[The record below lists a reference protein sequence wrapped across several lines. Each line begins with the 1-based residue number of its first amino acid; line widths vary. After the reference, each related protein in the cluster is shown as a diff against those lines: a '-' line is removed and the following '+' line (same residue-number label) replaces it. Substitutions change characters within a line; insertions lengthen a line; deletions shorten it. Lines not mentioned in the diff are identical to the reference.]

1 MTVSQHPRPKNGHRS
16 SRSGPQAAQLRIGFA
31 LLLLVLLA
39 LHFLPPARLLELNWL
54 DLQFRLLRHYAPLP
68 VSQEVV
74 VVGIDD
80 ATVRGMNLP
89 LATMHAELGRFLDAM
104 AMAKPRAVGLDV
116 TLPQT
121 SYDGLKPGLDAALL
135 RGMLRLRNVA
145 PLVLGVTID
154 ASGTPRPVHPP
165 FLTVT
170 GPEGVGYV
178 LVQPDEDGTI
188 RRFDERLGE
197 RGERVPT
204 MIGQMARRLDIPIEY
219 GLMQFALGPDFDYV
233 PLHKVLARHAAGDAA
248 AQAQQFRGKVVILGN
263 VLPLED
269 QIKLPVRLAAWDRD
283 SETTH
288 GVLVL
293 AQQMRSLIEGRIVR
307 PAGDAAALL
316 LVCAAA
322 LAWWLR
328 PGGGSALLLGAVA
341 MAALAAEMALLR
353 QSVHVPLA
361 WPALAAILAAG
372 SRASLEA
379 WHATREKRWLRAA
392 FAGLVSPDVLR
403 EILTGNLKPQ
413 LGGERREICLLFSD
427 IRGFTTLSESL
438 PPEEVTRLLDRYFS
452 RMVAAIHA
460 HGGTLDKFMGDGIMA
475 FFGAPQARDNPCADA
490 FAAAQAMLAALAEFN
505 GELAREG
512 RSPLAVGVGLNY
524 GAAVVGY
531 IGAADRHEYTAIGDA
546 VNTASRIEGL
556 TKEAGYPLLVSRTV
570 QERLP
575 QQEGFVP
582 LGELAVKGRG
592 AVDVFGWRPAPYPAD

>member
-1 MTVSQHPRPKNGHRS
+1 M
-16 SRSGPQAAQLRIGFA
+16 QLRIGFA
-31 LLLLVLLA
+31 LVFAILLA
-39 LHFLPPARLLELNWL
+39 ASFLPPARLLELNWL

-80 ATVRGMNLP
+80 AAVREMNRP
-89 LATMHAELGRFLDAM
+89 LATMHVELGRFLEAM
-104 AMAKPRAVGLDV
+104 ALAAPRAVGLDV

-154 ASGTPRPVHPP
+154 ATGATRPVHQP
-165 FLTVT
+165 FLTVA
-170 GPEGVGYV
+170 GREGVGYV
-178 LVQPDEDGTI
+178 LVQLDEDGAT
-188 RRFDERLGE
+188 RRFEERLAEG
-197 RGERVPT
+197 GAVVPT
-204 MIGQMARRLDIPIEY
+204 LAGQLARRLGVPVEY
-219 GLMQFALGPDFDYV
+219 GLVQFALGPDFHYV
-233 PLHKVLARHAAGDAA
+233 PLRDVLAMQAAGDSAGLARHFGG
-248 AQAQQFRGKVVILGN
+248 RVVILGN
-263 VLPLED
+263 VFPYED
-269 QIKLPVRLAAWDRD
+269 QLKLPVRLAAWDRD
-283 SETTH
+283 RETTH
-288 GVLVL
+288 GVLMH

-307 PAGDAAALL
+307 SAGAAAALL

-341 MAALAAEMALLR
+341 LAALAIEMALLR

-392 FAGLVSPDVLR
+392 FAGLVSPAVLR
-403 EILTGNLKPQ
+403 EILTGNLQPQ

-438 PPEEVTRLLDRYFS
+438 PPEEVTRLLDRYFT

-475 FFGAPQARDNPCADA
+475 FFGAPQPRDNPCADA
-490 FAAAQAMLAALAEFN
+490 FAAARTMLAALAEFN
-505 GELAREG
+505 RELAHEG
-512 RSPLAVGVGLNY
+512 RAPLAIGIGLNY

-556 TKEAGYPLLVSRTV
+556 TKEAGYPLLASRTV

-582 LGELAVKGRG
+582 LGELAVKGRA
-592 AVDVFGWRPAPYPAD
+592 AVEVFGWRPAPYPAD